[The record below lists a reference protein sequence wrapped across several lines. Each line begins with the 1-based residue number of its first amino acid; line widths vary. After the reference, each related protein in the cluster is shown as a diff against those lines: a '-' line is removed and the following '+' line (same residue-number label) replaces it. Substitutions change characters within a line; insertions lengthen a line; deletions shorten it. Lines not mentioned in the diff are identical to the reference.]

1 MNRRQFL
8 ASAAG
13 SAAAIGWVPA
23 VPQVLLRACENA
35 RGKHDG
41 NVLVVLQLSGGNDGL
56 NTVVPFGDDAY
67 YRNRYSLG
75 IGKNAVRKIDDHLGF
90 HTEMSGFAELLEAGR
105 LNVVQGVGYPN
116 PNRSHF
122 ESMDLWHTAHRQR
135 EQVPEGWLGSYFEAS
150 RSADRVDVPG
160 IHFGAENQPLALA
173 SHRMQVP
180 SIRSL
185 ESFRFEFA
193 QNAELKRSV
202 NTIVEAAPADEND
215 LLSFLQASC
224 KSALRTSHRVEEILG
239 EYKSAVRYPD
249 FPIGQ
254 KLQTVAQLIGAG
266 MQTSVY
272 YVALDGF
279 DTHANQP
286 AAHGGLLNQLSSSVA
301 AFVQDLEA
309 QGNLNRVTLFS
320 FSEFGRRVK
329 QNASDGTDHGAAA
342 PVFLVGGQVKGG
354 LTGDHPSLTDLDD
367 GDLKHN
373 IDYRQ
378 VYATLL
384 DKWLAV
390 DSKKILGEEFVNLEL
405 FTR

>member
-8 ASAAG
+8 SSAAG
-13 SAAAIGWVPA
+13 SAAAIGLVP
-23 VPQVLLRACENA
+23 VIPQVLLRACESTL
-35 RGKHDG
+35 GKENN
-41 NVLVVLQLSGGNDGL
+41 NVLVVVQLTGGNDGL
-56 NTVVPFGDDAY
+56 NTIVPFGDDAY

-75 IGKNAVRKIDDHLGF
+75 IGKNAVRKIDNHVGF
-90 HTEMSGFAELLEAGR
+90 HSEMKGFADLLEAGR

-122 ESMDLWHTAHRQR
+122 EAMDLWHTAHRKR
-135 EQVPEGWLGSYFEAS
+135 EQIPVGWLGSCFEAS
-150 RSADRVDVPG
+150 QSTENVDVPG
-160 IHFGAENQPLALA
+160 IHFGSENQPLALA
-173 SHRMQVP
+173 SHSVQIP

-193 QNAELKRSV
+193 KNAALKNSV
-202 NTIVEAAPADEND
+202 NKIVEADAKEEND
-215 LLSFLQASC
+215 LLSFLQAST
-224 KSALRTSHRVEEILG
+224 KSALRTSHRVEQVLG
-239 EYKSAVRYPD
+239 EYKSAVSYPE
-249 FPIGQ
+249 FPLGK

-272 YVALDGF
+272 YVTLDGF

-286 AAHGGLLNQLSSSVA
+286 AAHGSLLNQLSSSVN

-309 QGNLNRVTLFS
+309 QGNLDRVTLFS

-342 PVFLVGGQVKGG
+342 PVFLAGGKVKAG

-367 GDLKHN
+367 GDLKFK

-378 VYATLL
+378 IYATLL
-384 DKWLAV
+384 DKWLGV
-390 DSKKILGEEFVNLEL
+390 ESSRILGQEYKNLEL
-405 FTR
+405 FA